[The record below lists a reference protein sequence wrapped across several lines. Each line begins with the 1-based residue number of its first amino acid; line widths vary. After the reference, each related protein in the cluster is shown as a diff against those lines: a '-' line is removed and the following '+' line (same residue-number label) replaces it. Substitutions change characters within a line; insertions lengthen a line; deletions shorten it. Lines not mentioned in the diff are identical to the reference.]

1 MGKFKNTKTESFLNS
16 EFFKTSLDDENNNLT
31 LRCKF
36 NFSYFDN
43 SQDCGQDF
51 DEWTEIQL
59 QKLLNKV
66 KEYSKFSLKHWSNQK
81 VGSGKHKHNILEIYG
96 AFPTNTDFKC
106 PTSIPHQV
114 EWGRFRLENKVRLIG
129 FVIPSSYHKTLHSK
143 TMEMFDKNTFYVVF
157 LDKEHKFYKT
167 EKA

>member
-1 MGKFKNTKTESFLNS
+1 MGRFKNTQKESFLNKD
-16 EFFKTSLDDENNNLT
+16 FFKISLDDNNNDLS

-36 NFSYFDN
+36 NFSCFDN

-51 DEWTEIQL
+51 NDWSETQL
-59 QKLLNKV
+59 VKLLNKI
-66 KEYSKFSLKHWSNQK
+66 KEYSKFSLKHWNNQK
-81 VGSGKHKHNILEIYG
+81 IGNGKHKHSILEIYG
-96 AFPTNTDFKC
+96 TFPSNSDFKC

-129 FVIPSSYHKTLHSK
+129 FVIPTNYHKTLHSK

-157 LDKEHKFYKT
+157 LDKDHKFYKT
-167 EKA
+167 ERA